1 MRIDIMRGFVLAA
14 GFGTRLKPIT
24 DVIPKAMVSV
34 CGVPLVEIAIRYL
47 RKNGFEQYAVNTHYL
62 AEFVEMT
69 TQRLPYDV
77 TVIDEQPKIL
87 GTGGAIYNARSFL
100 KGDSFAV
107 LNADIVT
114 NTPLLKLVKE
124 FEESDNLVALISTTT
139 SGAHSITS
147 VDGFYNGPVQTPY
160 QEGGKGSA
168 FIGLTLYKK
177 EALEYFKEDDFSVLP
192 IWKRMVDAGEKVAVI
207 DCLDIYWQDT
217 GTPKD
222 LTQLYWDILD
232 KRLKFDFPLG
242 VEVDYERKIGIS
254 GEIDKS
260 VISDS
265 SSYLWVEN
273 VLGDKISGNRTVI
286 HGGVSV
292 DSSRDYKDVIVT
304 PWCEVHVTE

>member
-1 MRIDIMRGFVLAA
+1 MRGFVLAA

-47 RKNGFEQYAVNTHYL
+47 RKNGFEEYAVNTHYL
-62 AEFVEMT
+62 SEFIEMT
-69 TQRLPYDV
+69 TDRLPYDV

-87 GTGGAIYNARSFL
+87 GTGGAIYNAKDYL

-114 NTPLLKLVKE
+114 NAPLLKIINE
-124 FEESDNLVALISTTT
+124 FESSDNLVALVSTSSLGKHT
-139 SGAHSITS
+139 ITS
-147 VDGFYNGPVQTPY
+147 IDGMYNGPVQTPY
-160 QEGGKGSA
+160 APNGKGSA

-177 EALEYFKEDDFSVLP
+177 EALDYFNRDDFSVLP
-192 IWKRMVDAGEKVAVI
+192 VWKRMVENGEKVAVI
-207 DCLDIYWQDT
+207 DSDDIYWQDT

-232 KRLKFDFPLG
+232 KKLKFDFPLG
-242 VEVDYERKIGIS
+242 VEVDFDRKIGIS

-260 VISDS
+260 IISENS
-265 SSYLWVEN
+265 EYLWIEN
-273 VLGDKISGNRTVI
+273 VLGDKISGSRSVI

-292 DSSRDYKDVIVT
+292 DGNRQYNNLIVT
-304 PWCEVHVTE
+304 PWCEVNVTE